1 MDIATLKIQ
10 WRNPNKAQFNGN
22 LIGIKGFNEIVAID
36 RKFNMHKFLG
46 TKGFFKTNN
55 VVINDNKLYS
65 IKHLETYIKKCK
77 DIKCNKKEQVIDH
90 ASSKSDE
97 SVNTSLGKD
106 TLEKYQG
113 KFCRPSESG
122 SICHAGSNASIN
134 SLRSIYS
141 DIERR
146 GLNQSEYIKDLVN
159 LEIGRIQNDF
169 DAKMLNYK
177 NALEATILENNLKVE
192 AKLQEY
198 RQEYDRR
205 LSDMSKEIL
214 IQENLIK
221 QSELNNKVEILSV
234 KTEVMDRMHSSSN
247 VIMNSQHQVHDVYP
261 STSHGVVQ
269 NTKKVKS
276 QKTEQK
282 WVRFKINK
290 TNSWKSFVAFNE
302 HYYNCSFEEVLN
314 DYASDYKKECAPIFE
329 LYLEKKLDK
338 AQCMKL
344 LYEALTGMPLKIPE

>member
-1 MDIATLKIQ
+1 MDIATLIIK

-22 LIGIKGFNEIVAID
+22 FIKIKGFNEIIAID
-36 RKFNMHKFLG
+36 QNFKVFKFQG

-55 VVINDNKLYS
+55 VIINDNKIYS
-65 IKHLETYIKKCK
+65 IKQLEIYIKKCK
-77 DIKCNKKEQVIDH
+77 EVKCSKKESTEN
-90 ASSKSDE
+90 ALPKSE
-97 SVNTSLGKD
+97 VGNNNGNSEPGSLD
-106 TLEKYQG
+106 KYQG
-113 KFCRPSESG
+113 RFCRASESG
-122 SICHAGSNASIN
+122 SICHAGSSASIN

-159 LEIGRIQNDF
+159 LEIGRVQNDF
-169 DAKMLNYK
+169 DAKMLDYK
-177 NALEATILENNLKVE
+177 TALEAIILENNLKNE

-198 RQEYDRR
+198 RQEYDKKISE
-205 LSDMSKEIL
+205 LSKTIL

-221 QSELNNKVEILSV
+221 QSELNSKVELMSV
-234 KTEVMDRMHSSSN
+234 KTELVDRIYNSSN
-247 VIMNSQHQVHDVYP
+247 FVVNSQQQIADANP

-269 NTKKVKS
+269 YNQKRKS

-329 LYLEKKLDK
+329 IYMERKLDK

-344 LYEALTGMPLKIPE
+344 LFEALTGVPLKIPE